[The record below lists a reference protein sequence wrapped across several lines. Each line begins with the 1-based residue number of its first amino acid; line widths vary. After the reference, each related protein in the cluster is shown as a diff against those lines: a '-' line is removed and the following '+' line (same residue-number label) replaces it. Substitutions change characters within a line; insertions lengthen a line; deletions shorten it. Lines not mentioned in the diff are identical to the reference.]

1 MSGTTVTVSLAAQL
15 LAAAKAAKAGG
26 TILLAPGN
34 YGDVSQSNL
43 TPTATITVKSAD
55 PDNDAVFR
63 TLNMMRANN
72 IIIEDID
79 IHRPLASGASQN
91 TYAVNVGRATNITF
105 IGIDVSGSLNND
117 ARDDGLGM
125 SLNGSQITVI
135 DSTFTQLRTAV
146 AAAGAD
152 FLFVGNSITHV
163 RQGMTIR
170 SMTRAVI
177 EGNYAADFQADYER
191 KEHPDVFQVHSG
203 ASANASSELIFRNNV
218 MLPGANGFAG
228 GIYVQ
233 SEAFIKGRADQ
244 RHTNI
249 LIENNYCEGNY
260 RQAITLNNADDVIVR
275 NNTVRGGVNVG
286 IEPAINLWDVNGGV
300 IENNISPML
309 LENKLKPSTGLV
321 YANNIDTWDTRG
333 KKGVQTADLFSASGE
348 GDLDFSR
355 FNAIPGSPA
364 GVANAG
370 FRAGAEIGSF
380 SGSAAAQMAALLPAF
395 KQNLAV
401 FA

>member
-1 MSGTTVTVSLAAQL
+1 MSGTTVTVSSAAQL
-15 LAAAKAAKAGG
+15 LAAAKAAKTGG

-34 YGDVSQSNL
+34 YGDVSLSNL
-43 TPTATITVKSAD
+43 APTGTITMRSAD
-55 PDNDAVFR
+55 PGNDAVFR
-63 TLNMMRANN
+63 TLNMMRAHN
-72 IIIEDID
+72 IVIEDID
-79 IHRPLASGASQN
+79 IHRPLAPGASQN
-91 TYAVNVGRATNITF
+91 TYAVNVGHASNITF

-125 SLNGSQITVI
+125 SLNGNHISVI

-146 AAAGAD
+146 AAAGVD
-152 FLFVGNSITHV
+152 FLFAGNTLTQV

-177 EGNYAADFQADYER
+177 EGNYAADFQADCEK

-203 ASANASSELIFRNNV
+203 AGANASSELIFRNNV
-218 MLPGANGFAG
+218 MLPGANGFVG

-249 LIENNYCEGNY
+249 LVENNYYEGNY
-260 RQAITLNNADDVIVR
+260 RHAITLHNADDVIVR

-300 IENNISPML
+300 IENNISPMF

-321 YANNIDTWDTRG
+321 YGDNVDTWDTRG
-333 KKGVQTADLFSASGE
+333 KKGLQTADLFSASGE

-355 FNAIPGSPA
+355 FNAISASPA

-370 FRAGAEIGSF
+370 FRAGAEIGGL
-380 SGSAAAQMAALLPAF
+380 SGSAAAQMAALLPTF
-395 KQNLAV
+395 EQNFAV